1 MICDIIY
8 TNLIIPTVN
17 YSKKNRAKHKLDSIK
32 DRTIFELN
40 LPLNEPLRLKD
51 TYHVFCKKNA
61 CVVYISMSR

>member
-1 MICDIIY
+1 M
-8 TNLIIPTVN
+8 
-17 YSKKNRAKHKLDSIK
+17 AKHKLSSIK